1 MASIA
6 VKDTTCLSVG
16 INCKSVLWALLMPI
30 NHAKPT
36 IMRVEPKLKID
47 EARES
52 FRYACGCLYAR
63 NVMPERKSVAMAIIS
78 SFMLFMPLYF
88 SQNNVIKRQNEYSRN
103 ILFFKI
109 KLT

>member
-6 VKDTTCLSVG
+6 VKAAACLSVG

-30 NHAKPT
+30 THAKPT
-36 IMRVEPKLKID
+36 IIRVEPKLKID

-88 SQNNVIKRQNEYSRN
+88 SHNDLLNSFLDFIR
-103 ILFFKI
+103 ILRIVQGKI
-109 KLT
+109 